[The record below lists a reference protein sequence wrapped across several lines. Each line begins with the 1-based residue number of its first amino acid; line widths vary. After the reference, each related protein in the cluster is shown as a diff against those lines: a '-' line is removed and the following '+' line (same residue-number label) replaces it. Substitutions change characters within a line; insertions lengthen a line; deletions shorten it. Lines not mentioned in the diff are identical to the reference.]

1 MKISP
6 SFLFRGRNRR
16 CFAPGTAE
24 RLPATRA
31 GGLTPL
37 FDTVVLASEYLLQHG
52 DAKAEKILI
61 VFSDGADTISRSSLA
76 NAVDAALMNDVRVF
90 WIDLNSSLSQGAG
103 VLYRMADATGGRYFS
118 ARDGVGRALNIILE
132 GFRATYTVSYRLPSH
147 ASGFHTVQVL
157 PTHNLGLQLR
167 SRSGHYYPNHVR

>member
-1 MKISP
+1 
-6 SFLFRGRNRR
+6 
-16 CFAPGTAE
+16 
-24 RLPATRA
+24 
-31 GGLTPL
+31 
-37 FDTVVLASEYLLQHG
+37 
-52 DAKAEKILI
+52 
-61 VFSDGADTISRSSLA
+61 
-76 NAVDAALMNDVRVF
+76 MNDVRVF

-103 VLYRMADATGGRYFS
+103 VLYRIADATGGRYFS

-167 SRSGHYYPNHVR
+167 SRSGYYHPNHVR